1 MQLSTEPALL
11 FIVGGDFVFDSKERK
26 EDDRSEVLASL
37 VLRIMCCW
45 KVNVVVVVVIICSCS
60 LLPVACCLLPV
71 AYCLL
76 PVAVCVVDDDSLVM
90 KFPSDIS
97 QSINALSLLVD
108 Y

>member
-71 AYCLL
+71 ACCLL
-76 PVAVCVVDDDSLVM
+76 PVACC
-90 KFPSDIS
+90 
-97 QSINALSLLVD
+97 LLPIACCLLLFVLLMMIRS
-108 Y
+108 